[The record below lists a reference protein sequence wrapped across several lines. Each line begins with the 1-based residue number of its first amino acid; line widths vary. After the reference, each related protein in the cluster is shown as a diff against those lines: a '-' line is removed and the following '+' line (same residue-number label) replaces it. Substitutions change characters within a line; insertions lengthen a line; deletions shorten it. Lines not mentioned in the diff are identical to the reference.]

1 MNNFEAVAQRT
12 QTSDFYNK
20 VLSWFGL
27 SILATGAGVYLGY
40 HYLLATFVQNPLLM
54 YGFFF
59 LELGLILTS
68 RMWSK
73 REPLNYLLFSLF
85 TISSGITVV
94 PLLASFAAEFGGYD
108 IIYRSLF
115 TTTVTF
121 LAMGLIGHTSKRS
134 FQGLSGFLFI
144 GLIGMLITGL
154 ISIFLPWSNTG
165 EMIYFGLGTLI
176 FAGYT
181 MVDIQRLKSYPADE
195 SMNAA
200 MALYLDVFNLFIFIL
215 RLTGAVSRD

>member
-1 MNNFEAVAQRT
+1 MNNFEAVASRT

-20 VLSWFGL
+20 VFSWFGL
-27 SILATGAGVYLGY
+27 AILATGAGVYLGF
-40 HYLLATFVQNPLLM
+40 HYLLPYFIQNPILM

-73 REPLNYLLFSLF
+73 TEPLNYLLFSLF

-94 PLLASFAAEFGGYD
+94 PLLASFAAEFGGFD

-121 LAMGLIGHTSKRS
+121 VAMGLIGHTSNRS
-134 FQGLSGFLFI
+134 FQGLSGFLFM
-144 GLIGMLITGL
+144 GLIGMLITAIIG
-154 ISIFLPWSNTG
+154 IFIPWGNTG
-165 EMIYFGLGTLI
+165 EMIYSGIGTLI

-181 MVDIQRLKSYPADE
+181 MVDIQRLKHYPADE

-200 MALYLDVFNLFIFIL
+200 MALYLDIFNLFIFIL
-215 RLTGAVSRD
+215 RLTGATSRD

>member
-1 MNNFEAVAQRT
+1 MNNLEHVISRP
-12 QTSDFYNK
+12 QTNDFYNK

-27 SILATGAGVYLGY
+27 SVLATGAGVYLGF
-40 HYLLATFVQNPLLM
+40 HYLLAYFAQNPFLM

-59 LELGLILTS
+59 LELGLIFTS

-85 TISSGITVV
+85 TISSGITIV

-144 GLIGMLITGL
+144 GLIGMLITAL
-154 ISIFLPWSNTG
+154 IGIFIPWGNTG
-165 EMIYFGLGTLI
+165 EMIYSGIGTLI

-181 MVDIQRLKSYPADE
+181 MVDIQRLKTYPEDGA
-195 SMNAA
+195 MNAA
-200 MALYLDVFNLFIFIL
+200 MTLYLDVFNLFIFIL

>member
-12 QTSDFYNK
+12 QTGDFYNK

-165 EMIYFGLGTLI
+165 EMIYSGLGTLI